1 MNDPTR
7 SVDKLR
13 TENIIELQSS
23 LSTNHVFAVQ
33 GAHFVELCCQ
43 RNIPLVFLQNTAP
56 QSLAGLSVEARAC
69 VIKDQAKMMTA
80 VACAQVC
87 NPFGEKLIL

>member
-1 MNDPTR
+1 M
-7 SVDKLR
+7 
-13 TENIIELQSS
+13 
-23 LSTNHVFAVQ
+23 
-33 GAHFVELCCQ
+33 ELCCQ

-56 QSLAGLSVEARAC
+56 QSLAGLSLEERAC

-87 NPFGEKLIL
+87 NKPIWRKIDTGEGPKNINTIDEA